1 MNVDEWALE
10 NAAQLVAHVE
20 RHGIGMTWA
29 EARDHLL
36 QCGRGLELP
45 VYVDGGEGGL
55 VLLGS
60 AVPAWQR
67 PDFVEEVAAGLVL
80 GEGKQFFPL
89 DPAVAETPIAVPWA
103 LASELVYRL
112 SLLLSE
118 QLMVTPGTPE
128 DIAELVELSFLLARL
143 SGEVS
148 TEMACVPADGDGVC
162 VIDDEP
168 YLLMAA
174 CDVWK
179 AAGLL
184 REVDGRSATVHA
196 VADPGVLGSGVTV
209 REAADTFLWDLELWL
224 TNPAGQ

>member
-1 MNVDEWALE
+1 
-10 NAAQLVAHVE
+10 
-20 RHGIGMTWA
+20 MTWS

-36 QCGRGLELP
+36 RCGRGLELS
-45 VYVDGGEGGL
+45 VYVDEGERGL
-55 VLLGS
+55 VPLGS
-60 AVPAWQR
+60 AVPAWDR

-118 QLMVTPGTPE
+118 QLTVSMGTPE
-128 DIAELVELSFLLARL
+128 DITELAELSLLLARL
-143 SGEVS
+143 SGEVCA
-148 TEMACVPADGDGVC
+148 EMACVPADGDGVC

-179 AAGLL
+179 AATLL
-184 REVDGRSATVHA
+184 REVDGPSATARA
-196 VADPGVLGSGVTV
+196 VVDAGVLGSCVTV

>member
-1 MNVDEWALE
+1 MNVDDWALE
-10 NAAQLVAHVE
+10 NAAQLVGHVE
-20 RHGIGMTWA
+20 RHGIGMTWT

-36 QCGRGLELP
+36 QFGRGLELP
-45 VYVDGGEGGL
+45 VYVDEGERGL
-55 VLLGS
+55 VRLGS
-60 AVPAWQR
+60 AVPAWER
-67 PDFVEEVAAGLVL
+67 PDSVEEVAAGLVL
-80 GEGKQFFPL
+80 GEGRRFLPL

-103 LASELVYRL
+103 LASELVFRL

-118 QLMVTPGTPE
+118 QLMVTTGTPE

-143 SGEVS
+143 SGEIRA
-148 TEMACVPADGDGVC
+148 EMACVPADGDGVC

-174 CDVWK
+174 CGVWR

-184 REVDGRSATVHA
+184 REVDGPSATVHA
-196 VADPGVLGSGVTV
+196 VVDPGVLASGVTV